1 MGEGVLSNVFYL
13 LGGMAVM
20 LFGMHVMGN
29 NLERVAGNNLKKL
42 LGKMTSNRFAGV
54 GVGATMTVIMQSSAA
69 TTVMLVGFVNVGL
82 MTLAQAT
89 SVIMGANIGTTVTAQ
104 FLSLTGVGFDAA
116 SYACI
121 IAAAGAVMGLFMT
134 NDKANKIGYI
144 LLGLGMIFLGLEV
157 MSKSVNGI
165 IYETSEA
172 GERVL
177 KPIFDK
183 IFRGNHFPLLL
194 IFIGAAFTALIQS
207 STAVTGI
214 LIALSSA
221 LNLQNAVFIILG
233 SNIGTCV
240 TALISSIGTSTN
252 AKRTALIHLLFN
264 LFGCLIVL
272 APIWIWEKEFTDFM
286 VMISGASRGRQ
297 IANFH
302 TIFNVFTTLVLLPF
316 TKGIVYLATKLIR
329 PKKEEEENPLRFMF
343 IDERL
348 LETPPIAVNNTK
360 KEIVRMCSIAKQ
372 NIDLSVAMLIEGKY
386 ENASEVRTNEEV
398 INFLNRNITS
408 YLTALSGKDL
418 TLQDEKKVGSYYH
431 VVTDVER
438 VGDYAENIMEYAL
451 RLKEEGVD
459 FSDTAKEE
467 LHEVVETVDN
477 LFDAAVKVFD
487 ERDLTMLPK
496 VDTLEEM
503 IDEYNVDLET
513 KHIERLKK
521 GDCSAQVG
529 SVYLQTISNLERVG
543 DHITNIAF
551 SIKQYVR

>member
-272 APIWIWEKEFTDFM
+272 VPIWIWEKEFTDFM
-286 VMISGASRGRQ
+286 VMISGASRERQ

-467 LHEVVETVDN
+467 LREVVETVDN